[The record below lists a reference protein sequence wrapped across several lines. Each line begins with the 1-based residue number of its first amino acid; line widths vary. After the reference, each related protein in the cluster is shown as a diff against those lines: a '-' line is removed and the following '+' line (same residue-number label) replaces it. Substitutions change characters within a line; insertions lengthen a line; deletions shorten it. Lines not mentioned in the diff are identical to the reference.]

1 MNREEL
7 LESLFDWKDTITDEE
22 WNSWLEYK
30 STEQYNIDLEL
41 HVTERIVAI
50 HFYCAERIQS
60 VLQYYK

>member
-30 STEQYNIDLEL
+30 STEQYNIDLQL

-50 HFYCAERIQS
+50 YLFCEERIKS
-60 VLQYYK
+60 IIERLN

>member
-22 WNSWLEYK
+22 WNSWSQYK

-41 HVTERIVAI
+41 HLTERIVAI
-50 HFYCAERIQS
+50 HFFFAERIQAT
-60 VLQYYK
+60 LQNYK